1 LNKKII
7 YAVAIMSLLL
17 FLPAFVGDAQVAPSE
32 VGGNNVTPNASY
44 DYDGNT
50 IEIIEQNP
58 QKTTIL
64 LNGTYELQ
72 LEHNDTNVGV
82 LCTKLDTGLSIE
94 ADEMLFDVNFETDPT
109 DGQTL
114 DVTLPDMSFEL
125 SSGGPNNDEWN
136 ATIIGAEA
144 MALSYNSTNGDFWWS
159 DGIHDLAMKAGVLLI
174 DSGAMMLS
182 RINETAWDIFTP
194 TGLVVANFNPGMN
207 YMGLEYAP
215 LMDYRPIPVVPIQPL
230 YIDAVISIGWDGNSI
245 TIGGIGFSIL
255 LSAYTLVLIWD
266 YVIITWYFAYL
277 FIERIVFVIWDITII
292 IYLTI
297 IELLIVIIYYTY
309 EIKIYETSVVIV
321 YEYIEIIFVFI
332 SIVIWELIFIFHF
345 EFWFIEIITIIDIT
359 VNIIIQ
365 PIRFVFI
372 PVIVPVFIPVIFY
385 VPVLLIQYIHIY
397 VPYASPVL
405 SIDVYDEDLAMPTH
419 TIQYLVYDETQT
431 PIDDATVTVDYN
443 GTAYPATFV
452 GAGVYEVVLPA
463 SDVRETISVTATKS
477 WYPDAIL
484 TYDLVVDW
492 IIETITP
499 PPTTVTTNNT
509 VTTTV
514 QAGIIFSSVIATTI
528 VGIAIA
534 VLIYRKRRY

>member
-1 LNKKII
+1 
-7 YAVAIMSLLL
+7 MSLLL
-17 FLPAFVGDAQVAPSE
+17 FLPAFVGDAQVAPGE

-50 IEIIEQNP
+50 IEIIEQDP
-58 QKTTIL
+58 QSTTIL

-72 LEHNDTNVGV
+72 LEHNATNVGV

-136 ATIIGAEA
+136 ASIIGAEA

-159 DGIHDLAMKAGVLLI
+159 DGYHEIDLKAGVLVI
-174 DSGAMMLS
+174 DGAMMLS
-182 RINETAWDIFTP
+182 RINSTAWDIFTP
-194 TGLVVANFNPGMN
+194 AGYVLANFNSGAGILGIEFGIPRYYGAPPPG
-207 YMGLEYAP
+207 
-215 LMDYRPIPVVPIQPL
+215 PVLPF
-230 YIDAVISIGWDGNSI
+230 YIDPVISIGWDGNSV

-255 LSAYTLVLIWD
+255 ISAYTLVLIWD
-266 YVIITWYFAYL
+266 YIVITWYFALL
-277 FIERIVFVIWDITII
+277 FIERIVFVIFDITII

-297 IELLIVIIYYTY
+297 IELLIVIIYYTF

-321 YEYIEIIFVFI
+321 YMYIEIIFVFI

-443 GTAYPATFV
+443 GTAYQATFV

-463 SDVRETISVTATKS
+463 SDVTETISVTATKS